1 MTAASQS
8 AHLQI
13 QDLWKVFG
21 PDGARIV
28 QSPEFATASK
38 SEILENTGCA
48 VAIRSASFDVYAGEV
63 FVLMGLSGSG
73 KSTVVRCL
81 LRLIEPTAGSIILDG
96 EDITQYT
103 QAQLVDMRRRKTAM
117 VFQQFGLLPHRNVL
131 ENIAFGLEVRG
142 IPKDERFDTARVALE
157 QVGLNG
163 WEGSYPFELSGGMQ
177 QRVGIARALAV
188 NPEILLMDE
197 PFSGL
202 DPLIRRE
209 LQDELVVLQERLQK
223 TIVFITHDLDEA
235 LKLGSRIAIMR
246 DGEIIQTGKPEE
258 IVTKPADSYVSEF
271 VRDVSRSDVLTAAGI
286 MHEPL
291 AEIYEWQSPGAA
303 LRALDNVE
311 AHFGFIVGP
320 GRELKGVI
328 SRAAAAQLRRD
339 GVTSL
344 REAAL
349 DEPAT
354 VGPDTPVND
363 LVNLAASQR
372 PAIAVVGD
380 QNNLL
385 GVIRKE
391 ALLSSM
397 VQGDRALDE
406 VRGVHGGSGEREAD

>member
-8 AHLQI
+8 GQLQI
-13 QDLWKVFG
+13 QDLLKVFG

-48 VAIRSASFDVYAGEV
+48 VAIRGASFEVYAGEV

-142 IPKDERFDTARVALE
+142 IPKEERFDTARVALE

-188 NPEILLMDE
+188 DPEILLFDE
-197 PFSGL
+197 PFSAL

-209 LQDELVVLQERLQK
+209 MQDELIKLQQLVQK
-223 TIVFITHDLDEA
+223 TILFITHDFLEA
-235 LKLGSRIAIMR
+235 VKLGDRVAIMK
-246 DGEIIQTGKPEE
+246 DGGFVQVGTPEE
-258 IVTKPADSYVSEF
+258 VVAEPADEYVADF
-271 VRDVSRSDVLTAAGI
+271 TRDVPRSKVLTAQSVMTEPELTVSADQAPHEVLAAVPNPSCTCAFVVDGQHGFQGVVLLDEI
-286 MHEPL
+286 RGAVDGKNANLATAMHSICPTTSPETKLEDLIPL
-291 AEIYEWQSPGAA
+291 AIA
-303 LRALDNVE
+303 N
-311 AHFGFIVGP
+311 
-320 GRELKGVI
+320 
-328 SRAAAAQLRRD
+328 
-339 GVTSL
+339 
-344 REAAL
+344 
-349 DEPAT
+349 
-354 VGPDTPVND
+354 DTP
-363 LVNLAASQR
+363 
-372 PAIAVVGD
+372 IAVVDSANRLIGT
-380 QNNLL
+380 
-385 GVIRKE
+385 ISRIS
-391 ALLSSM
+391 AMSAM
-397 VQGDRALDE
+397 VS
-406 VRGVHGGSGEREAD
+406 GSRTDP